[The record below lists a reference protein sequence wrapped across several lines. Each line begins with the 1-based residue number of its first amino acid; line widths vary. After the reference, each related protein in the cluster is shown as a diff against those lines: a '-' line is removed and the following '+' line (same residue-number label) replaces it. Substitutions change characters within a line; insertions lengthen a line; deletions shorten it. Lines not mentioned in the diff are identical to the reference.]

1 MASTTPVAVAAATT
15 PRAAFGRDFAASIVV
30 FLVAMPL
37 CLGIAIASGV
47 PPELGLVT
55 GIIGGI
61 VVGAIAGSPLQV
73 SGPAAGLAVLVYDM
87 VQENGLAILGPVLV
101 LAGLMQFAGGA
112 LRLGNYF
119 RGVSPAVVH
128 GMLAG
133 IGAVILLAQLHV
145 LIDRSP
151 LSDGFTNLISL
162 PARYFALETDMTHA
176 LIVGLVT
183 IGAMLGWDKFKPANL
198 RLIPGALV
206 GVLAGTAVAA
216 AGSLI
221 VKKIELPDSIIG
233 GLTFASGDTF
243 ASMADPTVIGL
254 ALALAFIA
262 SAETLLSA
270 AAVDR
275 MQDRVQSK
283 YNKELSAQGVGNLL
297 CGLLGALPMTGV
309 IVRSSAN
316 VQAGAL
322 TRTSTILHGVWLLGF
337 VALLPFV
344 LAVVPLA
351 ALAGVLVIT
360 GYKLVKVSEVRHLFS
375 RYGLLPALIWIVTFT
390 LVVTVDLLT
399 GVLVGLALTVLE
411 LVPHLRGIGL
421 KIEEKQPTPDRREIV
436 LSGKATLI
444 SINKV
449 AAMIDRLPSS
459 GHVLVDTTRVSF
471 IDHTVSELLTDSLK
485 RCRQQ
490 GCTVEL
496 IAAPDVPAQEPLAA
510 ALA

>member
-1 MASTTPVAVAAATT
+1 MANTAPQATEMATT
-15 PRAAFGRDFAASIVV
+15 TKAAFGRDFAASLVV

-37 CLGIAIASGV
+37 CLGISIASGA

-61 VVGAIAGSPLQV
+61 VVGALSGSPLQV
-73 SGPAAGLAVLVYDM
+73 SGPAAGLAVLVFDM
-87 VQENGLAILGPVLV
+87 VQRYGLVVLGPVLI
-101 LAGLMQFAGGA
+101 LAGIIQFAGGA
-112 LRLGNYF
+112 LRLGNFF

-133 IGAVILLAQLHV
+133 IGAVIVLQQLHV
-145 LIDRSP
+145 LVDSSP
-151 LSDGFTNLISL
+151 LSDGLANLSAI
-162 PARYFALETDMTHA
+162 PATFFGSEDDIIPALT
-176 LIVGLVT
+176 VGLVT
-183 IGAMLGWDKFKPANL
+183 IAAMMGWDKLKPASMKL
-198 RLIPGALV
+198 VPGALI
-206 GVLAGTAVAA
+206 GVLAGTAVAMIGA
-216 AGSLI
+216 LA
-221 VKKIELPDSIIG
+221 VRRIELPDSIVG
-233 GLTFASGDTF
+233 GLTLPGPQTLTM
-243 ASMADPTVIGL
+243 MADPAIIGL

-275 MQDRVQSK
+275 MQDRVQAK
-283 YNKELSAQGVGNLL
+283 YNKELSAQGIGNFL
-297 CGLLGALPMTGV
+297 CGLVGALPMTGV

-322 TRTSTILHGVWLLGF
+322 TRTSTILHGVWILAF

-344 LAVVPLA
+344 LAEVPTA

-360 GYKLVKVSEVRHLFS
+360 GFKLVKVSEVRHLFG
-375 RYGLLPALIWIVTFT
+375 RYGALPALIWVVTFA

-399 GVLVGLALTVLE
+399 GVVVGLLLTVVE
-411 LVPHLRGIGL
+411 LLPQLRGLGL
-421 KIEEKQPTPDRREIV
+421 KIEERQPSPDEREIV
-436 LSGKATLI
+436 LAGKATYV

-449 AAMIDRLPSS
+449 AAMIDRLPAH
-459 GHVLVDTTRVSF
+459 GHVRVDTTRVKF
-471 IDHTVSELLTDSLK
+471 IDHTVSELLTDALK
-485 RCRQQ
+485 RCRQK

-496 IAAPDVPAQEPLAA
+496 VSNDAQHQQPLAA